1 MTFNQFKAALK
12 RVIRSDQNRICYIHS
27 TDDALW
33 IGSGTV
39 LFNCSM
45 FQEIERAMLRIE
57 IANTARYVRE
67 LNDSALNGMIAR
79 WGAGERKRATETRV
93 RYAVDD
99 KAIVLCTSKHGV
111 FGVQQLY
118 LDMAKALTDRDAIT
132 LDWGG
137 LSTPLR
143 IMAAETLLG
152 FIAPFNLNWGEV
164 RSEISAIIDGLPTE
178 VSS

>member
-12 RVIRSDQNRICYIHS
+12 RAIRSDRNGICYIHS

-33 IGSGTV
+33 IGSSTV
-39 LFNCSM
+39 FFNCSM

-57 IANTARYVRE
+57 SANTTRYVRE
-67 LNDSALNGMIAR
+67 LNDSALNDMIAR
-79 WGAGERKRATETRV
+79 WSAGKRKRATETRV
-93 RYAVDD
+93 CYAVDD
-99 KAIVLCTSKHGV
+99 KVIALCTSKHGV

-118 LDMAKALTDRDAIT
+118 LDMARVLTNRDAIA

-137 LSTPLR
+137 LSTLLR

-152 FIAPFNLNWGEV
+152 FIAPCNLNWDKV

>member
-1 MTFNQFKAALK
+1 M
-12 RVIRSDQNRICYIHS
+12 
-27 TDDALW
+27 
-33 IGSGTV
+33 
-39 LFNCSM
+39 
-45 FQEIERAMLRIE
+45 
-57 IANTARYVRE
+57 
-67 LNDSALNGMIAR
+67 
-79 WGAGERKRATETRV
+79 

-111 FGVQQLY
+111 FGVQQFY
-118 LDMAKALTDRDAIT
+118 LDMARALTDRDAIT

-152 FIAPFNLNWGEV
+152 FIAPFNLNWNEV